1 MTDPLFLYFKVNDLF
16 YILGSHTWVY
26 RGFAYLCHG
35 SDDKDEIVR
44 QIANFSLNDDGVI
57 TLNRGGSA
65 SHFLKLSDWKQE
77 CTSFF
82 NRYFSKRLNE
92 IICIPHNGDTL
103 MKTLNSWCQ
112 VTQKKNRQGA
122 LIVKNFDLLQHFK
135 FLKISQNVM
144 NYQNAINRSSC
155 YLAYNSSENV
165 ILYLLKCKDE
175 NCEKNLEDEMKQ
187 CISDIHLLINLYQDE
202 LKDSGV
208 TVIGLVVTNSENHSF
223 KLKCELCKIFVVS
236 IKLFENIVSFTV
248 WWKEYSRW
256 FEISTSDLNQSSCDS
271 FAAFCAK
278 ILSLMACTNCTFL
291 PNFTKSVS
299 FQIEQLCL
307 LLNPEQM
314 EIVYSP
320 FNYTIL
326 KGNFGTGKTIIMQK
340 KLENLAKV
348 MQKDELIY
356 YINYDHKSNALIS
369 VKQFIEKICPKY
381 QSNIRIRKNTNDLK
395 LSGIF
400 QSILNE
406 VDWKIKSVHVFIDEY
421 NGEDLT
427 ASEVKLLKKRLQG
440 KQIFK
445 NSIVFIAAQPV
456 EKERI
461 DSFSNSAETHRS
473 VANLFDQLRDI
484 FQIEELTSVMRTT
497 VQINIV
503 IELALEYLENKQNV
517 FTYSQS
523 QASLP
528 FSPAGSKALAR
539 KVSSEIFDKGANFQ
553 TNESSPL
560 FIPNLSWS
568 DGETTINVDTP
579 KYFQNG
585 RFVGVD
591 KSSEVLDFTTKTNDQ
606 QPFFKSPVVDFK
618 HVIDLDQAFKEAAK
632 VNIDDKKVINKLKTV
647 SSYAFI
653 SGSEIGHQIES
664 SIPKLIRPCQSE
676 NDIENVF
683 SLSAVLD
690 LLDIGKHTTVIIHFE
705 QCPPSILMEALRNV
719 LPLSVSFDVQKFIDK
734 KSNSVLVTNFQ
745 YVRGMEFENVI
756 VMIDPDEY
764 FLKQHFPE
772 AMSRCTRNLSL
783 IVLEDKNLKK
793 KEETVKGIL
802 ELFEK
807 QEPSVVEKWVTE
819 QCKKCK
825 KRSNYYCYK
834 SDGNNKRVGIN
845 VLSDEFKEMKK
856 HFEPGAL
863 NSVDGSLDEKFFA
876 SSAEIM

>member
-1 MTDPLFLYFKVNDLF
+1 MF

-44 QIANFSLNDDGVI
+44 QIASFSLNSDQVI
-57 TLNRGGSA
+57 TLSRGGSA
-65 SHFLKLSDWKQE
+65 SHFLKVSEWKQE
-77 CTSFF
+77 CTNFF
-82 NRYFSKRLNE
+82 NRYFSKRLND
-92 IICIPHNGDTL
+92 IICIPQHGDTL
-103 MKTLNSWCQ
+103 IKTLKSWCQ
-112 VTQKKNRQGA
+112 VTQKKNKQGA
-122 LIVKNFDLLQHFK
+122 LIVKDFDLLEHFK
-135 FLKISQNVM
+135 FLKISQNVRNHEKM
-144 NYQNAINRSSC
+144 INRSSC
-155 YLAYNSSENV
+155 YLVYNSSENV

-187 CISDIHLLINLYQDE
+187 CASDIHLLINLYQDE

-208 TVIGLVVTNSENHSF
+208 TIIGLVVTNSENHSF
-223 KLKCELCKIFVVS
+223 KLKCELCKIFVLS
-236 IKLFENIVSFTV
+236 MKLFENIVSFNA
-248 WWKEYSRW
+248 WLKEYSRW
-256 FEISTSDLNQSSCDS
+256 FEISTSDLIQSSCDS
-271 FAAFCAK
+271 FAPFCAK

-299 FQIEQLCL
+299 SQIEQLCL

-314 EIVYSP
+314 GIVYSP

-326 KGNFGTGKTIIMQK
+326 KGSFGTGKTIIMQK

-348 MQKDELIY
+348 MRKDELIY
-356 YINYDHKSNALIS
+356 YINYDHKSNALIG
-369 VKQFIEKICPKY
+369 VKKFIEKVCPKY

-406 VDWKIKSVHVFIDEY
+406 VGWKIKSVHVFIDEY

-427 ASEVKLLKKRLQG
+427 ATEVELFKKRFQW
-440 KQIFK
+440 KKIFK
-445 NSIVFIAAQPV
+445 NSIVFIAVQPV
-456 EKERI
+456 EKKRI
-461 DSFSNSAETHRS
+461 DSISNSSETHIS

-503 IELALEYLENKQNV
+503 IELAIEYLENKQNV
-517 FTYSQS
+517 YMYSQP

-528 FSPAGSKALAR
+528 FSLAGGQALERKA
-539 KVSSEIFDKGANFQ
+539 SSEIFNTGANFQ
-553 TNESSPL
+553 TNESPPISV
-560 FIPNLSWS
+560 PNLSWS
-568 DGETTINVDTP
+568 DGETTMNVDTP
-579 KYFQNG
+579 KYFYFG
-585 RFVGVD
+585 RFPGGD
-591 KSSEVLDFTTKTNDQ
+591 KSSEDLDFTAKANGQ
-606 QPFFKSPVVDFK
+606 QPSFKIPVVDFK
-618 HVIDLDQAFKEAAK
+618 HVIDLDQAFKEVAK
-632 VNIDDKKVINKLKTV
+632 VNTDDKKVINKLKTV

-653 SGSEIGHQIES
+653 RESEIGHQIES

-705 QCPPSILMEALRNV
+705 QYPPSILMEALKNI

-734 KSNSVLVTNFQ
+734 KSNSVLITNFQ

-756 VMIDPDEY
+756 VVVDPDEY
-764 FLKQHFPE
+764 FLKQYFPE

-819 QCKKCK
+819 KCKKCK

-863 NSVDGSLDEKFFA
+863 DFVDGTLDEKIFP
-876 SSAEIM
+876 SYAEIM

>member
-1 MTDPLFLYFKVNDLF
+1 MYFKINDLF

-26 RGFAYLCHG
+26 RGFGYLCHG

-44 QIANFSLNDDGVI
+44 QIANFSLNNDGVI

-65 SHFLKLSDWKQE
+65 SHFLRLSEWKQE

-82 NRYFSKRLNE
+82 NRYFLKRLND
-92 IICIPHNGDTL
+92 IICIPQHGDTL
-103 MKTLNSWCQ
+103 IKTLSSWCQ
-112 VTQKKNRQGA
+112 ITQKKNRQGA
-122 LIVKNFDLLQHFK
+122 LIIKNFDLLEHVK
-135 FLKISQNVM
+135 FLKISENIM
-144 NYQNAINRSSC
+144 NYQNMINRSSC
-155 YLAYNSSENV
+155 YLVYNSSENV

-202 LKDSGV
+202 LKDSGI
-208 TVIGLVVTNSENHSF
+208 TIIGLVVTNSENHSF
-223 KLKCELCKIFVVS
+223 KLKCEFCKIFVVS
-236 IKLFENIVSFTV
+236 MKLFENIVSFSV

-291 PNFTKSVS
+291 PNFTKSIS
-299 FQIEQLCL
+299 SQIEQLCL

-356 YINYDHKSNALIS
+356 YINYDHKSNALIG

-400 QSILNE
+400 QSISNE
-406 VDWKIKSVHVFIDEY
+406 VDWKIKSVHAFIDEY

-427 ASEVKLLKKRLQG
+427 ASEVEVLKKKLQG

-461 DSFSNSAETHRS
+461 DSFSNSSETHRS
-473 VANLFDQLRDI
+473 VANLFDQLRGI

-497 VQINIV
+497 VQINTV
-503 IELALEYLENKQNV
+503 VELALEYLENKQNV
-517 FTYSQS
+517 FMYSQP

-528 FSPAGSKALAR
+528 SSPARGQVLAR
-539 KVSSEIFDKGANFQ
+539 KASSESA
-553 TNESSPL
+553 PL
-560 FIPNLSWS
+560 FIPKLSWS

-585 RFVGVD
+585 RFAGGD
-591 KSSEVLDFTTKTNDQ
+591 KSSEVLDFTAKTNDQ
-606 QPFFKSPVVDFK
+606 QPSCKSPVVHFK

-632 VNIDDKKVINKLKTV
+632 VNIDNKKVINKLKTV

-664 SIPKLIRPCQSE
+664 SVPKLIRPCQSD

-705 QCPPSILMEALRNV
+705 QYPPPILMEALKNV
-719 LPLSVSFDVQKFIDK
+719 LPLSVSFDVQKFTDK

-764 FLKQHFPE
+764 FLKQYLPE

-783 IVLEDKNLKK
+783 IVLKDKNLKK
-793 KEETVKGIL
+793 KEETVKGVL

-807 QEPSVVEKWVTE
+807 QEPSIVEKWVTE

-825 KRSNYYCYK
+825 KKSNYYCYK

-845 VLSDEFKEMKK
+845 VLSEEFKQMKK
-856 HFEPGAL
+856 HFEPEPL
-863 NSVDGSLDEKFFA
+863 DPVDGTLDEKSFA
-876 SSAEIM
+876 YSAEIM